1 MSNARLLAILGL
13 LLALALSLS
22 GPQLAQASEA
32 AKGEPLYW
40 VAPMD
45 PNYRRPGPGKSPMGM
60 DLVPVFEAPESSG
73 VVTVSAERQ
82 QAFGVRLA
90 AVSEGPL
97 ESTLRGS
104 VVVSLP
110 DQARWDLVLREDS
123 WILNRWVASAGQRV
137 TRGAPLFE
145 VDVPAWAQDQ
155 DAWLAAKAAGDEQL
169 QAAAAQRLQRQGF
182 PEDAFLV
189 LKSDGEIQNP
199 LVLRAP
205 ETGQVTAISANAGA
219 FRKAGTP
226 LLSLTGDEGLWL
238 EIFFTAGAPAK
249 LSAGSEVNIFL
260 PGRDP
265 FPVSLTWIDQTLTAD
280 ARALRGRATVTEAN
294 ALALGLRSGETG
306 TAQLRW
312 ASAGAIKRIPLSAIL
327 PGLNGEPDRVLKAIG
342 NDRFRPTPVHL
353 GVRGRRYAEVL
364 HGLALGDQVVAQG
377 TFLLEAEANRAAELA
392 RLTPEDDHSTMDHS
406 TMDHSTMD
414 HSTMDHS
421 TMDHSTMDHSTMD
434 LGE

>member
-1 MSNARLLAILGL
+1 MSNARLLPILGL
-13 LLALALSLS
+13 PFALALSLTA
-22 GPQLAQASEA
+22 PQLAQASEA

-60 DLVPVFEAPESSG
+60 DLVPVYEAPESSG

-123 WILNRWVASAGQRV
+123 WILDRWVASAGERV
-137 TRGAPLFE
+137 ARGAPLFK

-155 DAWLAAKAAGDEQL
+155 DAWLAAKAAGDEPL
-169 QAAAAQRLQRQGF
+169 QAATAKRLQRQGF
-182 PEDAFLV
+182 PEDALEA
-189 LKSDGEIQNP
+189 LKSDGKLQNP

-205 ETGQVTAISANAGA
+205 EAGLVTAISANAGA
-219 FRKAGTP
+219 FLKAGTP
-226 LLSLTGDEGLWL
+226 LLSLTGTEGLWL
-238 EIFFTAGAPAK
+238 EVFFAAGAPEK
-249 LSAGSEVNIFL
+249 LSAGNVVNISL

-280 ARALRGRATVTEAN
+280 ARALRGRATITEAD

-306 TAQLRW
+306 TAELRW
-312 ASAGAIKRIPLSAIL
+312 ASADATRRIPLSAIL
-327 PGLNGEPDRVLKAIG
+327 PGVNGEPDRVLKAMG

-353 GVRGRRYAEVL
+353 GMRGRRYAEVL

-392 RLTPEDDHSTMDHS
+392 RLTAEDDHSTMDHS

-421 TMDHSTMDHSTMD
+421 TMDHEEASP
-434 LGE
+434 

>member
-13 LLALALSLS
+13 LLALADSLS

-421 TMDHSTMDHSTMD
+421 TMD
-434 LGE
+434 LGEASP

>member
-1 MSNARLLAILGL
+1 MSNARLLPILGL
-13 LLALALSLS
+13 PFALTLSLTA
-22 GPQLAQASEA
+22 PQLAQASEA

-60 DLVPVFEAPESSG
+60 DLVPVYEAPESSG

-123 WILNRWVASAGQRV
+123 WILDRWVASAGERV
-137 TRGAPLFE
+137 ARGAPLFK

-155 DAWLAAKAAGDEQL
+155 DAWLAAKAAGDEPL
-169 QAAAAQRLQRQGF
+169 QAATAKRLQRQGF
-182 PEDAFLV
+182 PEDSLEA
-189 LKSDGEIQNP
+189 LKSDGKLQNP

-205 ETGQVTAISANAGA
+205 EAGLVTAISANAGA
-219 FRKAGTP
+219 FLKAGTP
-226 LLSLTGDEGLWL
+226 LLSLTGAEGLWL
-238 EIFFTAGAPAK
+238 EVFFAAGAPEK
-249 LSAGSEVNIFL
+249 LSAGNVVNISL

-280 ARALRGRATVTEAN
+280 ARALRGRATITEAD

-306 TAQLRW
+306 TAELRW
-312 ASAGAIKRIPLSAIL
+312 ASADATRRIPLSAIL
-327 PGLNGEPDRVLKAIG
+327 PGVNGEPDRVLKAMG

-353 GVRGRRYAEVL
+353 GMRGRRYAE
-364 HGLALGDQVVAQG
+364 
-377 TFLLEAEANRAAELA
+377 
-392 RLTPEDDHSTMDHS
+392 
-406 TMDHSTMD
+406 
-414 HSTMDHS
+414 
-421 TMDHSTMDHSTMD
+421 
-434 LGE
+434 